1 MYAKLTAVATAI
13 LLSACAA
20 DQMPT
25 PIVGNVTDDNGCN
38 PTAGYTWSELQRRC
52 IQPFNEA
59 DIRFPDPDNPTL
71 AIFGVL
77 SGDKQ
82 YVEVFASRLP
92 NNLILK
98 QTGKASSPTYVS
110 NDGSVRLVKVKNDWQ
125 LSKTLKSIK

>member
-20 DQMPT
+20 DQFPT
-25 PIVGNVTDDNGCN
+25 NTVGNTTDTKGCN

-52 IQPFNEA
+52 MQPANEA
-59 DIRFPDPDNPTL
+59 DIRFPDPEHPTL
-71 AIFGVL
+71 AIYGVL

-82 YVEVFASRLP
+82 YVELFASRLP

-98 QTGKASSPTYVS
+98 RTGTAAAPVYVS
-110 NDGSVRLVKVKNDWQ
+110 GDGTVRLSQNKTDWQ